1 MTTNTTGTARRLP
14 SAGRIWSLL
23 VRHQWI
29 MLLGVTVLIALVT
42 GQQNPRFWSSAN
54 LINILEQTSVLGLV
68 SAGATILIIAGNFDI
83 SVGALIGLA
92 ACIGAMLIIAGVPG
106 VLASLVAIA
115 VCLAGSVLNGG
126 LSVLLKAPSF
136 IITLAMTGVY
146 HGLALALTKGVIQT
160 VYGEFEFISGTRIF
174 GLIPF
179 VFLISLAG
187 YLFVHFILRFT
198 QLGRRAYAIGNNERA
213 AFLAG
218 IGVRRSQLMFFAV
231 SGLVVGLAAI
241 SLLSRIGS
249 ALPST
254 GAGLELR
261 AIGAVVIGGVPI
273 TGGRGGVVGTAFGV
287 LLMGVT
293 SNALN
298 MLRVSPYFQEM
309 AFGALIVVAV
319 AVGLLRHRQRS
330 GVMG

>member
-1 MTTNTTGTARRLP
+1 MTVPANPTSSQQKPWRRL
-14 SAGRIWSLL
+14 WTLL
-23 VRHQWI
+23 VKHQWI
-29 MLLGVTVLIALVT
+29 LLLGVTLLLALFT

-92 ACIGAMLIIAGVPG
+92 ACIAAMMIVAGVPG
-106 VLASLVAIA
+106 IVASLVAIA
-115 VCLAGSVLNGG
+115 VCVAGSVLNGA

-136 IITLAMTGVY
+136 IITLAMMGVY
-146 HGLALALTKGVIQT
+146 HGLALALTRGVIQT
-160 VYGEFEFISGTRIF
+160 VYGQYEAIADTQVF
-174 GLIPF
+174 GVIPL

-187 YLFVHFILRFT
+187 YAFVHFILNST

-241 SLLSRIGS
+241 SLLSRVGS

-254 GAGLELR
+254 GSGLELR

-273 TGGRGGVVGTAFGV
+273 MGGRGGVIGTAFGV
-287 LLMGVT
+287 LLLGVT
-293 SNALN
+293 SNSLN

-309 AFGALIVVAV
+309 AYGALIIVAV
-319 AVGLLRHRQRS
+319 AVGLLRQRQQ
-330 GVMG
+330 GGADV

>member
-1 MTTNTTGTARRLP
+1 MIRTANTRANRTAWARL
-14 SAGRIWSLL
+14 WSLL
-23 VRHQWI
+23 MRHQWI
-29 MLLGVTVLIALVT
+29 FLLGVTVLLALLT
-42 GQQNPRFWSSAN
+42 GQQNPRFWTPAN

-68 SAGATILIIAGNFDI
+68 AAGATILVIAGNFDI

-92 ACIGAMLIIAGVPG
+92 ACVAAMLVIAGAPAIV
-106 VLASLVAIA
+106 ASLAAIL
-115 VCLAGSVLNGG
+115 VCVAGSVLNGG
-126 LSVLLKAPSF
+126 LSVMLKAPSF
-136 IITLAMTGVY
+136 IITLATMGIY
-146 HGLALALTKGVIQT
+146 HGMALALTRGVIQT
-160 VYGEFEFISGTRIF
+160 VYGQYEVIANTQVF
-174 GLIPF
+174 GVIPL
-179 VFLISLAG
+179 VFLISVAG
-187 YLFVHFILRFT
+187 YLFIHFILRST

-218 IGVRRSQLMFFAV
+218 IGVRKSQLMFFAL
-231 SGLVVGLAAI
+231 SGLMVGLAAI

-254 GAGLELR
+254 GSGLELR

-287 LLMGVT
+287 LLLGVT

-309 AFGALIVVAV
+309 AYGALIIVAV
-319 AVGLLRHRQRS
+319 AVGLLRQRQQT
-330 GVMG
+330 GGTG